1 VRLKLS
7 QKTEFLMSLVSKP
20 SIKIKTLG
28 TATKR
33 RINTKKTFKCLF
45 LLYNRKECPMIKK
58 HRTAKIRLST
68 TKNIVLK
75 IVKMY

>member
-1 VRLKLS
+1 
-7 QKTEFLMSLVSKP
+7 MSLAPRP
-20 SIKIKTLG
+20 SIKIMTLG

-33 RINTKKTFKCLF
+33 RINIKKIFKCLF
-45 LLYNRKECPMIKK
+45 FLYNSKACPMIKK

-75 IVKMY
+75 VAN

>member
-1 VRLKLS
+1 LS

-20 SIKIKTLG
+20 SAKIKTLG

-45 LLYNRKECPMIKK
+45 FLYNRKACPMIKK

-75 IVKMY
+75 VAKMY